1 MFGKSLNSTHSSAR
15 GRALRLR
22 LTVAASL
29 ALLGLVSAR
38 AQDFSKSF
46 RVLPSA
52 SAVEV
57 VNKMGS
63 VTIVPGD
70 AGAVFVTAVRNGA
83 NITAVQLPD
92 GKVRLE
98 VTSDTPVDFKLTVPA
113 ASALNVLCV
122 MCDNGI
128 VVKGI
133 RGEILLRTTKGSIQ
147 ITGAR
152 SPRVEASS
160 TSGDVRF
167 DGEILPS
174 GSYTLKSFSG
184 RVAAF
189 LPAGASFRLN
199 ATSFRGGMDLQ
210 DFPMNF
216 ERQSDKFV
224 RALVGSDK
232 ATVNL
237 WTQEGGI
244 LLRRKN

>member
-1 MFGKSLNSTHSSAR
+1 MFAKRFGFTLHSSVPRGLSLSFAVLSSVAWLSLNAQ
-15 GRALRLR
+15 
-22 LTVAASL
+22 
-29 ALLGLVSAR
+29 
-38 AQDFSKSF
+38 AQDFNKSF

-52 SAVEV
+52 SALEV

-63 VTIVPGD
+63 VTLVPGD
-70 AGAVFVTAVRNGA
+70 AGTILIAAVRNGA
-83 NITAVQLPD
+83 NINATQLPD

-98 VTSDTPVDFKLTVPA
+98 VTSDTPVDFKITVPA
-113 ASALNVLCV
+113 SSALNVLCV
-122 MCDNGI
+122 MCNGG
-128 VVKGI
+128 VLVKGM
-133 RGEILLRTTKGSIQ
+133 RGELVLRTTNGNIQ

-167 DGEILPS
+167 EGEILSS

-184 RVAAF
+184 RVAAL

-210 DFPMNF
+210 DFPMSYEKQN
-216 ERQSDKFV
+216 DKFV

-232 ATVNL
+232 ASVTL
-237 WTQEGGI
+237 WTQEGSI
-244 LLRRKN
+244 SLHRRN

>member
-1 MFGKSLNSTHSSAR
+1 MLRKRSHSTRRSP
-15 GRALRLR
+15 RASRLR
-22 LTVAASL
+22 ASLAVAASL
-29 ALLGLVSAR
+29 ALLGLSAG
-38 AQDFSKSF
+38 AQDFSKTF

-70 AGAVFVTAVRNGA
+70 AGMVVVAAVRNGA
-83 NITAVQLPD
+83 NINAVQQPD

-98 VTSDTPVDFKLTVPA
+98 VTSDTPVDFKLAVPA
-113 ASALNVLCV
+113 SSALNVLCV
-122 MCDNGI
+122 MCEGG
-128 VVKGI
+128 VLVKGM
-133 RGEILLRTTKGSIQ
+133 RGELLLRTTKGGIR

-167 DGEILPS
+167 EGEILPS

-184 RVAAF
+184 RVAAL
-189 LPAGASFRLN
+189 LPAGASFRLS

-216 ERQSDKFV
+216 EKQSAQFV
-224 RALVGSDK
+224 TAFVGSDK
-232 ATVNL
+232 AAVNL
-237 WTQEGGI
+237 WTQEGSI
-244 LLRRKN
+244 SLHRRN

>member
-1 MFGKSLNSTHSSAR
+1 MFAKPFASTIRPPVPRTLSL
-15 GRALRLR
+15 
-22 LTVAASL
+22 SL
-29 ALLGLVSAR
+29 AVLSSVALLSLTAR
-38 AQDFSKSF
+38 AQDFNKSF

-52 SAVEV
+52 SALEV

-63 VTIVPGD
+63 VTLVPGD
-70 AGAVFVTAVRNGA
+70 AAMIMIAAVRNGA
-83 NITAVQLPD
+83 TINAVQLPD

-98 VTSDTPVDFKLTVPA
+98 VTSDTPVDFKITVPSS
-113 ASALNVLCV
+113 SAVNILCVLC
-122 MCDNGI
+122 NGG
-128 VVKGI
+128 VLVRGM
-133 RGEILLRTTKGSIQ
+133 RGELVLRTTKGNIH

-167 DGEILPS
+167 EGEVLPS

-189 LPAGASFRLN
+189 LPASASFRLN

-210 DFPMNF
+210 DFPMSYEKQND
-216 ERQSDKFV
+216 RFV

-232 ATVNL
+232 ASVTL
-237 WTQEGGI
+237 WTQEGSI
-244 LLRRKN
+244 SLHRRN